1 MTTTTALPEVV
12 PDPSVTARRRGFAFR
27 SAATEEQGKTS
38 GQKRAGWITRI
49 IIAFI
54 CLLWIVPTIGTIV
67 TSFRTVDAANTSG
80 WWSLLTDPGSFT
92 RLTLGNYSSLFSS
105 NYGFGDAFINSL
117 AISLPATVIPILFA
131 AFAAYAFTF
140 MRFKGREFLFVLV
153 VALLVVPNQTAFLPL
168 LKLYTRVGINGTFEA
183 VWLFHAAFAM
193 PLAIYIFRNYM
204 ATLPNEVIESAKVDG
219 ATHFQTFWR
228 LVIPMST
235 PALAAFAIFQFLWVW
250 NDLLVALVFI
260 SPTRQPLPLVVQAL
274 VSAQSTSGWQL
285 VTAAGVLMMVVPVAV
300 FLALQR
306 YFVRGL
312 TAGAVKG

>member
-1 MTTTTALPEVV
+1 MSSTTAMPEVV
-12 PDPSVTARRRGFAFR
+12 PDTSVTARKRGFAFR
-27 SAATEEQGKTS
+27 AAKTEERGQTS
-38 GQKRAGWITRI
+38 GQKRAGWAVRI
-49 IIAFI
+49 IITVI
-54 CLLWIVPTIGTIV
+54 CLLWIVPTLGTII

-80 WWSLLTDPGSFT
+80 WWSFLTDPGSFT
-92 RLTLGNYSSLFSS
+92 RFTLSNYSQLFSS
-105 NYGFGDAFINSL
+105 DHGFGDAFINSL

-140 MRFKGREFLFVLV
+140 MRFRGREFFFVLV

-168 LKLYTRVGINGTFEA
+168 LKLYSSFGINGTFEA
-183 VWLFHAAFAM
+183 VWLFHSAFAL
-193 PLAIYIFRNYM
+193 PLAIYILRNYM

-219 ATHFQTFWR
+219 ASHFQTFWR

-235 PALAAFAIFQFLWVW
+235 PALASFAIFQFLWVW

-260 SPTRQPLPLVVQAL
+260 APNRQPLPLVVNGL
-274 VSAQSTSGWQL
+274 VSAQNGSGWQL
-285 VTAAGVLMMVVPVAV
+285 ETAAGVLMMVVPLAV